1 MNPSSDLEISSDL
14 VQFLLVK
21 KKSKKKKNCT
31 NLVDMMMVGEGMV
44 VVVGVLSYLPP
55 FLLSLMDLMFLDLV
69 WFDFFVVVI

>member
-1 MNPSSDLEISSDL
+1 
-14 VQFLLVK
+14 
-21 KKSKKKKNCT
+21 
-31 NLVDMMMVGEGMV
+31 MMMVGEGM

>member
-1 MNPSSDLEISSDL
+1 
-14 VQFLLVK
+14 
-21 KKSKKKKNCT
+21 
-31 NLVDMMMVGEGMV
+31 MMMVGEGMV